1 MGIGMSIIIK
11 ILIITVYLLDVIL
24 YCNNEVPHN
33 LLM

>member
-1 MGIGMSIIIK
+1 MGIVG
-11 ILIITVYLLDVIL
+11 ILIVKSLIVTVYLLDVIL

>member
-1 MGIGMSIIIK
+1 MGTGMIIIIK
-11 ILIITVYLLDVIL
+11 SLIITVYLLDVIL

>member
-1 MGIGMSIIIK
+1 MGTVGILTVK